1 MNGDGEVNGV
11 DDGQEK
17 TLTINGKKV
26 DKEPDEEEL
35 SEEDQNLKSEL
46 EMLITR
52 LKEPDMSLYLPA
64 LITMKDFIK
73 TSTSSMTAV
82 PKPWKF
88 LMPHYKDLTTTFES
102 WPSGERSKG
111 CSCRCPLSTQNDT
124 VAGPHRRWRS
134 RQWRQVLVSIFI

>member
-1 MNGDGEVNGV
+1 MNGDGEANGV

-35 SEEDQNLKSEL
+35 SEEDKNLKSEL

-102 WPSGERSKG
+102 WPSGEAKDAVADV
-111 CSCRCPLSTQNDT
+111 LSVLRMTLWPGHIG
-124 VAGPHRRWRS
+124 AGGLGNGGRY
-134 RQWRQVLVSIFI
+134 